1 MPDRQTL
8 PAIWLM
14 TDRALGD
21 ALWPAIERVPSGGGV
36 VLRHHRSDLA
46 FAKRVAA
53 ACRERGLMLAVAG
66 DVALA
71 REIGAPM
78 VHNPVSEAEG
88 YLVSRS
94 VHDTAEAMA
103 AAGADLVFVSPLF
116 ATLSHPRAKAL
127 GIEQALMLGRMSG
140 VPAIALGGMDEKRGN
155 DAIRAGFHGW
165 AGIRAWSEV
174 PLLRS

>member
-1 MPDRQTL
+1 MPNRQTL

-14 TDRALGD
+14 SDSSMGE
-21 ALWPAIERVPSGGGV
+21 ALWRAIERVPSGGGV

-66 DVALA
+66 DVVLA

-78 VHNPVSEAEG
+78 VHNPDGEAEG
-88 YLVSRS
+88 LLVGRS
-94 VHDTAEAMA
+94 VHDPREAKA
-103 AAGADLVFVSPLF
+103 AAGAELVFVSPLF
-116 ATLSHPRAKAL
+116 ATRSHPGAKAL
-127 GIEQALMLGRMSG
+127 GMEQALLLVRMAG

-165 AGIRAWSEV
+165 AAIRAWSEG